1 MVTWERTAR
10 DEAANYWAFMTCI
23 TVQRALLASFPGT
36 LTANLRS
43 KALFSPLHRDRTEAW
58 RGWVSCPKSQ
68 SPRADSPAPDRFPLA
83 TLSYLW
89 LQSNNTQWSFS
100 LCCCN
105 FGGTRASVSWRTT
118 SRWDRFQSRSS
129 PGTLLRM
136 EGRPGFQN
144 THWCSLGW
152 GSKHHGSFSL
162 PLSRSQRSAVRQTIL
177 LLSRGWGKIKTL
189 SSFEHCVCVCVCV
202 CEVPQSCP
210 TLCHPMDCSLPGFSV
225 HRILQARIL
234 EWVAISFSRASSRP
248 RDRTQVFCTAG
259 RVFTAWATR
268 VGPNI
273 VDSFYPIFFWE
284 PLPLGTGF

>member
-1 MVTWERTAR
+1 MERLSLSPEIPESPSSQPSSR
-10 DEAANYWAFMTCI
+10 
-23 TVQRALLASFPGT
+23 SF
-36 LTANLRS
+36 S
-43 KALFSPLHRDRTEAW
+43 FSHPFFFFFF
-58 RGWVSCPKSQ
+58 S
-68 SPRADSPAPDRFPLA
+68 
-83 TLSYLW
+83 LSYLW
-89 LQSNNTQWSFS
+89 LQSNNTRWSFS
-100 LCCCN
+100 LCCCS
-105 FGGTRASVSWRTT
+105 FGGTRASVSWRMT

-177 LLSRGWGKIKTL
+177 LLSRGWGKIKRL
-189 SSFEHCVCVCVCV
+189 SSFEHSVCVCVCVCV

-259 RVFTAWATR
+259 RFFTA
-268 VGPNI
+268 
-273 VDSFYPIFFWE
+273 
-284 PLPLGTGF
+284 